1 MKLWHIALL
10 IIILATMPLL
20 SACDL
25 LGIGNSG
32 NSEREEYERK
42 IEVIRQAQEAN
53 RKALEDQQKALQ
65 EYNEKLKEALE
76 EYYEKYEEY
85 QQQQLGIDITISVNQ
100 TSDNGSGSAN

>member
-1 MKLWHIALL
+1 MKFWHVALL

-25 LGIGNSG
+25 LGIGNSDQA
-32 NSEREEYERK
+32 REEYERK
-42 IEVIRQAQEAN
+42 IEVIKQAQEAN
-53 RKALEDQQKALQ
+53 RKVLEAQQKALQ
-65 EYNEKLKEALE
+65 EYNEKLKKGLE

-100 TSDNGSGSAN
+100 TSDNGSSGAD